1 MSKRT
6 HIPKQVKVSDK
17 IYKVIKKKKV
27 YDDNKETCW
36 ASSDEEEALIEI
48 QHPQPYTKN
57 SLLHEVIHLIGFK
70 YALNFRE
77 KQVEILTTA
86 LRAFFI
92 DNPKCINWLKNG
104 T

>member
-1 MSKRT
+1 MKRT
-6 HIPKQVKVSDK
+6 HIPKEVKVADK
-17 IYKVIKKKKV
+17 IYKIIKKKKV
-27 YDDNKETCW
+27 LDNDKNICW
-36 ASSDEEEALIEI
+36 ATLDEEKALIEI

-70 YALNFRE
+70 YDLNLKE
-77 KQVEILTTA
+77 KQVELLTNA

-92 DNPKCINWLKNG
+92 ENPKCLNWLKNG